1 MELTRKAATL
11 ASVFPIG
18 PLEIPAVDL
27 VPCNSLSS
35 AIAAQLIQPAITSFV
50 LTRVPPRLLTT
61 LPLDIELRTFGVDAD
76 SYAAAFVA
84 RFSSYAHVTLM
95 LKETSG
101 QSDRGTI
108 TRVSVRRV
116 DSGWIMRALIDPASW
131 TDVASVSCVESLSF
145 AGQPLPSICLPATL
159 RVGYNHVAARAGAVI
174 SASMSGDVAALQSAL
189 DAGGST
195 EEADQVGGGLQW
207 WVTCLPH
214 PWLT

>member
-18 PLEIPAVDL
+18 PLELPVVDL
-27 VPCNSLSS
+27 VPRNPLSS
-35 AIAAQLIQPAITSFV
+35 AIAAQLIQPAATSFV
-50 LTRVPPRLLTT
+50 LTRMPPRLQTN
-61 LPLDIELRTFGVDAD
+61 LPLDIELRTFGVDAG
-76 SYAAAFVA
+76 SFAAALVA
-84 RFSSYAHVTLM
+84 RLISSYAHVTLM

-116 DSGWIMRALIDPASW
+116 DSGWIMRALIHPASW
-131 TDVASVSCVESLSF
+131 TDVASVSVESFSF

-174 SASMSGDVAALQSAL
+174 SASMAGDVAALQSAL

-207 WVTCLPH
+207 WVTWLH